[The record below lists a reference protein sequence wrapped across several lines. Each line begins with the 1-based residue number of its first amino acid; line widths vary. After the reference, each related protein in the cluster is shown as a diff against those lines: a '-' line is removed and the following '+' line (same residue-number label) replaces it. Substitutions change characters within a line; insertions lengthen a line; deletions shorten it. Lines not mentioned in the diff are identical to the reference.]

1 MSLLKRFSILLAVVV
16 LVACSQQEA
25 PEPADPATPAVAPV
39 TATEAPEPDEADD
52 VLFADVQPAHVVIK
66 EAYVSASTP
75 QDNVDSPA
83 HWVSPSGEAWVI
95 ATAKKSDQLMVYAGD
110 TGELLRRVGRKG
122 KDLGEFRRPN
132 GIFVIDN
139 LVFVVERDNHRVQVL
154 RLPDFA
160 PLGSFGEAELRQP
173 YGLWVRAT
181 ESGYEVRVS
190 DAFMEGDDDNEVVP
204 ALEKLNER
212 FERFQVSLGEQGFR
226 AEPAGS
232 FGATDAA
239 GAIRIPESIWG
250 DVVRDRLLLSE
261 EDQADGT
268 RIKVYGM
275 DGQYRG
281 QDMGKE
287 LFKAQ
292 AEGIALFACP
302 DGSGYWLA
310 TDQFKDRSVFHVFD
324 RDSLWHIGAFVGDVV
339 ANTDGVW
346 LSQTPTARFPAGAFF
361 AVHDDQGIAAFDWR
375 DIATAL
381 KLNETCPAAAQ

>member
-1 MSLLKRFSILLAVVV
+1 MSLLMRCFGVLLVLLLA
-16 LVACSQQEA
+16 ACGREESA
-25 PEPADPATPAVAPV
+25 SPSVPAASPDAVAV
-39 TATEAPEPDEADD
+39 AETAEPDEAED
-52 VLFADVQPAHVVIK
+52 VLFVDAPPAHVVVR

-83 HWVSPSGEAWVI
+83 HWVSPTGESWVI
-95 ATAKKSDQLMVYAGD
+95 ATAKKSDQLMVYGGD

-122 KDLGEFRRPN
+122 KDLGEFKRPN
-132 GIFVIDN
+132 GIFVIDD

-154 RLPDFA
+154 QLPDFA

-181 ESGYEVRVS
+181 EAGYDVRVS
-190 DAFMEGDDDNEVVP
+190 DAFMDGDDDNEVVP
-204 ALEKLNER
+204 DLARLNER
-212 FERFQVSLGEQGFR
+212 FERYEVSVGEQGFR
-226 AEPAGS
+226 AVSAGS
-232 FGATDAA
+232 FGATDAS

-250 DVVRDRLLLSE
+250 DVARDRLLLSE

-268 RIKVYGM
+268 RIKIYGL

-281 QDMGKE
+281 QDLGKG

-310 TDQFKDRSVFHVFD
+310 TDQFKDRSVFHVFA
-324 RDSLWHIGAFVGDVV
+324 RDSLAHLGAFVGETV

-346 LSQTPTARFPAGAFF
+346 LSQAPTKRFPAGAFY
-361 AVHDDQGIAAFDWR
+361 AVHDDQGVAAFDWR
-375 DIATAL
+375 DIAAAL
-381 KLNETCPAAAQ
+381 NLNSACPASAK

>member
-1 MSLLKRFSILLAVVV
+1 MCRYCGCRTS
-16 LVACSQQEA
+16 
-25 PEPADPATPAVAPV
+25 
-39 TATEAPEPDEADD
+39 
-52 VLFADVQPAHVVIK
+52 
-66 EAYVSASTP
+66 
-75 QDNVDSPA
+75 
-83 HWVSPSGEAWVI
+83 
-95 ATAKKSDQLMVYAGD
+95 
-110 TGELLRRVGRKG
+110 
-122 KDLGEFRRPN
+122 RPC
-132 GIFVIDN
+132 
-139 LVFVVERDNHRVQVL
+139 
-154 RLPDFA
+154 
-160 PLGSFGEAELRQP
+160 SFGEAELRQP

-204 ALEKLNER
+204 ALEKLNEL
-212 FERFQVSLGEQGFR
+212 FERFQVSLGEQGFC

-250 DVVRDRLLLSE
+250 DVVRDDCVVRGRPSGWHAH
-261 EDQADGT
+261 QGVWHGRAISRPG
-268 RIKVYGM
+268 YG
-275 DGQYRG
+275 Q
-281 QDMGKE
+281 E

-346 LSQTPTARFPAGAFF
+346 LSQTPTARFRRC
-361 AVHDDQGIAAFDWR
+361 V
-375 DIATAL
+375 L
-381 KLNETCPAAAQ
+381 CCP

>member
-1 MSLLKRFSILLAVVV
+1 MSLLMRCFGVLLVLLLA
-16 LVACSQQEA
+16 ACRREESA
-25 PEPADPATPAVAPV
+25 SPSVPAVSPDAV
-39 TATEAPEPDEADD
+39 AVAETAEPDEAED
-52 VLFADVQPAHVVIK
+52 VLFADAPPAHVVVR

-83 HWVSPSGEAWVI
+83 HWVSPTGESWVI
-95 ATAKKSDQLMVYAGD
+95 ATAKKSDQLMVYGGD

-122 KDLGEFRRPN
+122 KDLGEFKRPN
-132 GIFVIDN
+132 GIFVIDD
-139 LVFVVERDNHRVQVL
+139 LVFVVERDNHRVQL
-154 RLPDFA
+154 LHLPDFA

-226 AEPAGS
+226 AEPSGS

-281 QDMGKE
+281 QDLGKG

-292 AEGIALFACP
+292 AEGIALFTCP

-324 RDSLWHIGAFVGDVV
+324 RDSLSHIGAFVGDVV

-346 LSQTPTARFPAGAFF
+346 LSQTPTARFPAGAFY
-361 AVHDDQGIAAFDWR
+361 AVHDDQGVAAFDWR
-375 DIATAL
+375 DIAAAL